1 MTEPKTD
8 LGELCELRE
17 EIVGSYPAKVGR
29 NRSRHMQV
37 KGCDAQPPLDANART
52 LPGIITTRGCAF
64 AGCKGVVLGPIKD
77 VVNLV
82 HGPVGC
88 SYYSWLTRRNFARP
102 GESGKSFLQYCATT
116 DMQES
121 DIVFGGEKKLMQAIR
136 EVKQMLDPEAIAISA
151 TCPVGLIGD
160 DIASVARDAE
170 AELGIKVFAAGCE
183 GYKGVSQSVGHHIAC
198 NALMENVVGSEALD
212 SPTDFDINI
221 FGEYNIGG
229 DLWNVRPLLER
240 IGYRIVST
248 YTGDAS
254 IHDIARAPAAKLTLL
269 MCHRSINYAT
279 QMFWDKYRLPWLKVN
294 YIGLEETARSLRE
307 IAAFFGDGGLAA
319 RTEQVIAA
327 ELERLEPEL
336 EHYRR
341 RLTGKRI
348 ILFVGGSRTHHFQ
361 HLCEEL
367 GMNVVMAGYEFAH
380 RDDYDGRQVLDEMK
394 ESSLSKVVKDLK
406 YELEPGFEPH
416 LNPAQLEKKQAEL
429 EHLMRYEG
437 MTCGMR
443 EGALII
449 DDLNHHETEIVIRRL
464 IPDVFCS
471 GIKDKYVVEKMG
483 VPSRQLHSYDY
494 SGPYTGF
501 DGAITFAR
509 DIDMA
514 VSTPTT
520 RFMTPPWRAA
530 APVLKP
536 EAQTETGADKE
547 ATGA

>member
-1 MTEPKTD
+1 MAEPIKD
-8 LGELCELRE
+8 IKELCELKDM
-17 EIVGSYPAKVGR
+17 IVESLPAKVGK
-29 NRSRHMQV
+29 NRAKHIQV
-37 KGCDAQPPLDANART
+37 KGCETQPAIDANAKT
-52 LPGIITTRGCAF
+52 IPGIITTRGCAF
-64 AGCKGVVLGPIKD
+64 AGAKGVVLGPIKD

-102 GESGKSFLQYCATT
+102 EEGGRSFLQYCCTT

-136 EVKQMLDPEAIAISA
+136 EVKEILDPEAIIVSA

-160 DIASVARDAE
+160 DIASVSRQAE
-170 AELGIKVFAAGCE
+170 EELGIKVFSANCE

-198 NALMENVVGSEALD
+198 NSLMEHVVGTEELEN
-212 SPTDFDINI
+212 PTPFDINI

-229 DLWNVRPLLER
+229 DLWSIKPLLEE

-254 IHDIARAPAAKLTLL
+254 IHDIARAPHAKLNLL

-279 QMFWDKYRLPWLKVN
+279 RMFHDRYGLPWLKVN
-294 YIGLEETARSLRE
+294 YVGVEETANSLRE
-307 IAAFFGDGGLAA
+307 MARFFGDDELSAK
-319 RTEQVIAA
+319 TEAVIAA
-327 ELERLEPEL
+327 EMERIGPEL
-336 EHYRR
+336 EHYRG
-341 RLTGKRI
+341 RLDGKKI
-348 ILFVGGSRTHHFQ
+348 MLFVGGSRAHHFQ
-361 HLCEEL
+361 KLSEEL

-380 RDDYDGRQVLDEMK
+380 RDDYEGRKILAEMK
-394 ESSLSKVVKDLK
+394 KGGMSKVVQDIQ
-406 YELEPGFEPH
+406 YELELGFT
-416 LNPAQLEKKQAEL
+416 PAFTEAEL
-429 EHLMRYEG
+429 EQKKQDLAEHLLDYEG
-437 MTCGMR
+437 MIPQMR
-443 EGALII
+443 EGSLII
-449 DDLNHHETEIVIRRL
+449 DDLNHHETEIVIREL
-464 IPDVFCS
+464 QPDVFCS

-501 DGAITFAR
+501 DGALIFAR

-520 RFMTPPWRAA
+520 GHITPPWRNT
-530 APVLKP
+530 
-536 EAQTETGADKE
+536 EADCNA
-547 ATGA
+547 